1 MILVLDRFLST
12 PQATFGILL
21 AGRFGFFTQEP
32 ARCLPS
38 GLYPIRETVEGGK
51 TYVVGDGD
59 QSLTVASR
67 PTADPL
73 THMFLGFDLGIM
85 GNGNGKQLFVR
96 DVRGAFGRFLQ
107 RMAEVEKTEITI
119 RWLGED

>member
-1 MILVLDRFLST
+1 M
-12 PQATFGILL
+12 
-21 AGRFGFFTQEP
+21 
-32 ARCLPS
+32 
-38 GLYPIRETVEGGK
+38 EGWKGN
-51 TYVVGDGD
+51 VVGDAEQG
-59 QSLTVASR
+59 LTVASR
-67 PTADPL
+67 ETAESL
-73 THMFLGFDLGIM
+73 TRRFLGFDLGSM

>member
-1 MILVLDRFLST
+1 MLVLERFLTT
-12 PQATFGILL
+12 PDATFGILL

-32 ARCLPS
+32 ADCLPS
-38 GLYPIRETVEGGK
+38 GRYPVCQTVEGGK
-51 TYVVGDGD
+51 TYVVGE
-59 QSLTVASR
+59 SLTIASR

-73 THMFLGFDLGIM
+73 THLFLGFDLGIM
-85 GNGNGKQLFVR
+85 ANGDGKRMFVR

-107 RMAEVEKTEITI
+107 RMDGVETSEVVI